1 MNLEDVNPLAIMPL
15 ESSGSLLTKSEMVLL
30 NLINVYV
37 YIYILYY
44 IYIYNIIIY
53 ILYYYIYILYLC
65 VCIRIYKL
73 PNVQKIKLV

>member
-37 YIYILYY
+37 YILYY
-44 IYIYNIIIY
+44 IYIILYIY
-53 ILYYYIYILYLC
+53 IYYIYILYLC
-65 VCIRIYKL
+65 VSALEYINFQMFKNKTSL
-73 PNVQKIKLV
+73 K

>member
-37 YIYILYY
+37 YILYY
-44 IYIYNIIIY
+44 IYIYYIIY
-53 ILYYYIYILYLC
+53 ILLYIYIYIFVC

-73 PNVQKIKLV
+73 PNVQK

>member
-37 YIYILYY
+37 YIYILYIYIYYIIIYIYYIIY
-44 IYIYNIIIY
+44 IYIYY
-53 ILYYYIYILYLC
+53 IC
-65 VCIRIYKL
+65 VCALEYINFQMFKR
-73 PNVQKIKLV
+73 

>member
-30 NLINVYV
+30 NLINVY
-37 YIYILYY
+37 IILYY
-44 IYIYNIIIY
+44 I
-53 ILYYYIYILYLC
+53 ILYYIILYIYSYYIYYIC

>member
-37 YIYILYY
+37 YIYIILY
-44 IYIYNIIIY
+44 IY
-53 ILYYYIYILYLC
+53 ILYYYIYIILLYIYILYLC

>member
-30 NLINVYV
+30 NLINVY
-37 YIYILYY
+37 IILYY
-44 IYIYNIIIY
+44 IILYYIILYYIIY
-53 ILYYYIYILYLC
+53 IVIIYIYYIC

>member
-37 YIYILYY
+37 YIYIILYILYY
-44 IYIYNIIIY
+44 YIY